1 MARSRPPELN
11 QPFSKKRWRRRLL
24 TRFLLVVTI
33 LVVTIVGIGLWVRRA
48 LPNVAVAEISR
59 LTNTRVEMGAFDL
72 HRDGSVSI
80 DGLVVRPQDQKSY
93 DDAILRARSV
103 YARFSLG
110 SIFLLSPRLTEIRL
124 EDFICDLQFDL
135 DTGQWNIKGLR
146 FHRAGR
152 GSGDMPA
159 ISILQGKLR
168 YCKVAGGKTEVV
180 MSVPIEARL
189 GYGEGG
195 HEGYGFE
202 IKTSKL
208 SGGYGESS
216 LSGYWRP
223 GELALA
229 GGLSSTDIPSLE
241 RAWAVDV
248 LAADLRYSRKGD
260 YKLNLRV
267 RDLHSKQSPEV
278 DTFRMLVPDALRQSG
293 PVATLQR
300 FFARYQPSGTVGEI
314 NVQVEGNLNKPGESR
329 LTGKVVCKDVSICYR
344 NFPYP
349 IHHLAGELD
358 LTESRVVANA
368 ITGRHG
374 DVNLVIEGWTK
385 GYGDERQYQYRVTSD
400 NMILDEDLYAALQPE
415 HKQLWDAFEPTG
427 LVGVDYGVTRTSPT
441 EKRRYVSVDLRGV
454 AAKYHKFPYP
464 LEGLT
469 GKLYLDND
477 SVIVSDVVSTAGQ
490 RRIDIGGKVTGR
502 SAGKLVY
509 YITVDANDIP
519 LDATLAAALPPSYE
533 RLYQQYDV
541 EGSADVR
548 ARVFTSGDANNVGP
562 AGFFADVSL
571 DLDSLRPK
579 KLPLTLSD
587 VSAAVSIT
595 PDSLNFKE
603 FAGRYGQSP
612 VTMAGGVQLGDDNA
626 AQQVQ
631 VRVTAEEVT
640 LDEKLMSLLP
650 DSLEP
655 RVARFHPEGKVN
667 LTVDVKTV
675 DANEPLGYTVA
686 VECLG
691 NRIEHPRFSY
701 PLGDVRGTV
710 RIDRGGVALQNIRA
724 RPEAAGADAQPSVWL
739 DGRLNLAKEGL
750 SDGALQVKARDIP
763 FTPELGKALPAAFSG
778 IYGDLAPQ
786 GPFDLDLET
795 VTLSKVAPDDTRIT
809 FDGKAR
815 LKTCDLNLSGAGTQ
829 LDGVLALAGAY
840 DTKGGF
846 ENARLALDAERLTI
860 RGKSITDL
868 RADIAFDPNTGRW
881 SAANFFGDCHGGR
894 ILGNLQ
900 IDKVDEGVLQYM
912 LHVGFN
918 KVQLQEFLLAGR
930 TDEAG
935 EKQYSSG
942 TMDASLSLGAR
953 IGDGSSRLGICWVNV
968 VDMQVGKV
976 SPLAKLLSVL
986 RLTEPTDYTF
996 EEMLIDSYL
1005 KRDKLLIEEFDM
1017 SGPNIV
1023 FGGSGTMDLPS
1034 GTVDLSLTARG
1045 RRIAAAEPTVLQS
1058 LTEGLGGA
1066 VVRVEVTGKADDP
1079 QVQTKALPVLEDS
1092 LKIIGTPR

>member
-385 GYGDERQYQYRVTSD
+385 GYGDERQ
-400 NMILDEDLYAALQPE
+400 
-415 HKQLWDAFEPTG
+415 
-427 LVGVDYGVTRTSPT
+427 
-441 EKRRYVSVDLRGV
+441 
-454 AAKYHKFPYP
+454 
-464 LEGLT
+464 
-469 GKLYLDND
+469 
-477 SVIVSDVVSTAGQ
+477 
-490 RRIDIGGKVTGR
+490 
-502 SAGKLVY
+502 
-509 YITVDANDIP
+509 
-519 LDATLAAALPPSYE
+519 
-533 RLYQQYDV
+533 
-541 EGSADVR
+541 
-548 ARVFTSGDANNVGP
+548 
-562 AGFFADVSL
+562 
-571 DLDSLRPK
+571 
-579 KLPLTLSD
+579 
-587 VSAAVSIT
+587 
-595 PDSLNFKE
+595 
-603 FAGRYGQSP
+603 
-612 VTMAGGVQLGDDNA
+612 
-626 AQQVQ
+626 
-631 VRVTAEEVT
+631 
-640 LDEKLMSLLP
+640 
-650 DSLEP
+650 
-655 RVARFHPEGKVN
+655 
-667 LTVDVKTV
+667 
-675 DANEPLGYTVA
+675 
-686 VECLG
+686 
-691 NRIEHPRFSY
+691 
-701 PLGDVRGTV
+701 
-710 RIDRGGVALQNIRA
+710 
-724 RPEAAGADAQPSVWL
+724 
-739 DGRLNLAKEGL
+739 
-750 SDGALQVKARDIP
+750 
-763 FTPELGKALPAAFSG
+763 
-778 IYGDLAPQ
+778 
-786 GPFDLDLET
+786 
-795 VTLSKVAPDDTRIT
+795 
-809 FDGKAR
+809 
-815 LKTCDLNLSGAGTQ
+815 
-829 LDGVLALAGAY
+829 
-840 DTKGGF
+840 
-846 ENARLALDAERLTI
+846 
-860 RGKSITDL
+860 
-868 RADIAFDPNTGRW
+868 
-881 SAANFFGDCHGGR
+881 
-894 ILGNLQ
+894 
-900 IDKVDEGVLQYM
+900 
-912 LHVGFN
+912 
-918 KVQLQEFLLAGR
+918 
-930 TDEAG
+930 
-935 EKQYSSG
+935 
-942 TMDASLSLGAR
+942 
-953 IGDGSSRLGICWVNV
+953 
-968 VDMQVGKV
+968 
-976 SPLAKLLSVL
+976 
-986 RLTEPTDYTF
+986 
-996 EEMLIDSYL
+996 
-1005 KRDKLLIEEFDM
+1005 
-1017 SGPNIV
+1017 
-1023 FGGSGTMDLPS
+1023 
-1034 GTVDLSLTARG
+1034 
-1045 RRIAAAEPTVLQS
+1045 
-1058 LTEGLGGA
+1058 
-1066 VVRVEVTGKADDP
+1066 
-1079 QVQTKALPVLEDS
+1079 
-1092 LKIIGTPR
+1092 